1 MIMMWVRYEM
11 LEPIQ
16 AEVTKNISTMEVEV
30 FFKLLKALEEPL
42 HKHTEV
48 NVLAFITRLMV
59 IKSKYFFLQ

>member
-1 MIMMWVRYEM
+1 LNLYKQRLLRIF
-11 LEPIQ
+11 
-16 AEVTKNISTMEVEV
+16 STMEVEV